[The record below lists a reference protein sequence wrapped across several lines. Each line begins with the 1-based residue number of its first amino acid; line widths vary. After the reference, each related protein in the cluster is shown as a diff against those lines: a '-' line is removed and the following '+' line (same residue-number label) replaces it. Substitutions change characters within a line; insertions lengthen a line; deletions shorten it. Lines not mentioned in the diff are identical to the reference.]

1 MGNAEKKGICHVLVG
16 ENKLWWV
23 DDAENI

>member
-1 MGNAEKKGICHVLVG
+1 MCHVLVG